1 MNKRAINGDSYGLKL
16 YISEPGR
23 ESQAPQ
29 GAELA
34 NLEHEI
40 SFKPDVLNTYNY
52 EGWAPI
58 HHDLLVVCAAVEYAD
73 RRTKRRQSCWSR
85 CLDVTIPV
93 SELRF
98 WQSAKVQERLSG
110 TLRQLTGDN
119 WKLHFVQS
127 NGLWFDSRQSVLP
140 FPKDK
145 KSYTIAYSDGLDSR
159 CVAGLYST
167 DETVRVRV
175 AGKKERVGKYEQPF
189 DLIPFNVKLSP
200 SREDSFRTRGF
211 KFAAVTAIVSHLTGA
226 ARVLVPESGQGALGP
241 VLCPLYNIYP
251 DYRNHPVFFRK
262 MELFIEALIGHHV
275 VYEQPRLWYTK
286 GQTIAAYIQHSN
298 ASEDGLRNT
307 RSCWQ
312 QRHNVQASGKRLQ
325 CGLCAACL
333 LRRMSMHAAKISE
346 HGAYAIE
353 RLDAYE
359 YEKALP
365 VDSSYH
371 PTKSMIEHGIAGV
384 RHLQQLADMSRL
396 SNSELL
402 AHAFNIAQHTHQTE
416 EETIAKLKNLAIQHA
431 QEWDNFINSLGE
443 RSFIKRWTLGGYHGR
458 S

>member
-16 YISEPGR
+16 YISEPG
-23 ESQAPQ
+23 SQAPQ
-29 GAELA
+29 GVELA

-40 SFKPDVLNTYNY
+40 SFNPDVLNTYRY

-73 RRTKRRQSCWSR
+73 RRVARRRSCWSR

-98 WQSAKVQERLSG
+98 WQSAKVQERLYD

-119 WKLHFVQS
+119 WKFQFVQS
-127 NGLWFDSRQSVLP
+127 NGPYFYSRQGALP
-140 FPKDK
+140 FPKDQK
-145 KSYTIAYSDGLDSR
+145 RYTIAYSDGLDSR

-167 DETVRVRV
+167 DETVRIRI
-175 AGKKERVGKYEQPF
+175 AGKKERVGKNEQPF
-189 DLIPFNVKLSP
+189 DLIPFNVKLSS

-211 KFAAVTAIVSHLTGA
+211 KFAAITAIASHLTGA
-226 ARVLVPESGQGALGP
+226 ARILVPESGQGALGP

-251 DYRNHPVFFRK
+251 DYRNHPAFFRK
-262 MELFIEALIGHHV
+262 MERFIEALLGHNV

-286 GQTIAAYIQHSN
+286 GQTIAAYIQQANVSQD
-298 ASEDGLRNT
+298 SLRNT

-312 QRHNVQASGKRLQ
+312 KRHNVHVGGKRLQ

-333 LRRMSMHAAKISE
+333 LRRMSMHAARISE
-346 HGAYAIE
+346 RGAYAIDS
-353 RLDAYE
+353 LDSSE

-365 VDSSYH
+365 GDGSYH
-371 PTKSMIEHGIAGV
+371 PTKTMIEHGIAGAH
-384 RHLQQLADMSRL
+384 HLQQLADMSQL
-396 SNSELL
+396 SDSDLL
-402 AHAFNIAQHTHQTE
+402 IHAFDVARHTYQTE
-416 EETIAKLKNLAIQHA
+416 EEAIAKLKNLSIQHA
-431 QEWDNFINSLGE
+431 HEWDSFINALGE
-443 RSFIKRWTLGGYHGR
+443 NSFIKRWTLGGRHGR